1 MPGKIFINETADKQ
15 KVELTTGADG
25 VTGGYY
31 DPDGV
36 WHDFGGGSSNARTFF
51 INTITNSAESNHP
64 IDVTQLF
71 TTSQYGIIPVYFV
84 DDMDKS
90 ISAGSSS
97 EQPIVSLVGDISQNE
112 YSGIVLAEARG
123 LEVSGP
129 AELHEVA
136 TGYYFIK
143 PTADGEITIKTLIN
157 A

>member
-31 DPDGV
+31 DAAGE

-64 IDVTQLF
+64 IDITQCL
-71 TTSQYGIIPVYFV
+71 TTSQYGIIPVYFTE
-84 DDMDKS
+84 MENS

-97 EQPIVSLVGDISQNE
+97 SQPIVSLVGDISLNE
-112 YSGIVLAEARG
+112 YTGIVSAEGLR

-129 AELHEVA
+129 AELYEVGG
-136 TGYYFIK
+136 GYYFIK
-143 PTADGEITIKTLIN
+143 PTADGEIVIVTEIN
-157 A
+157 S